1 MNKSSSA
8 ENPEE
13 KARSGYH
20 APHVEAFE
28 LSVVMPCLNE
38 AGTVATCIEKAKG
51 YLAERGISGEV
62 IVADNGS
69 TDGSREIA
77 ATHGARVVLVEQ
89 RGYGAALQAGIEASS
104 GRYIIMGDSDA
115 SYDFGKLD
123 AFVAK
128 LREGSDIVVGNR
140 YAGGI
145 EKRAMPWLHHYLGN
159 PLLSAVGR
167 LFTGARLGDFYC
179 GLRGFSRAAY
189 DRLTLQSTGM
199 EFALE
204 MLVKGTLFGMNITEV
219 PTTLSLSGPGRC
231 PHLRTWSDGWRSI
244 KFYLLFSP
252 RWLYLTPG
260 IAAICLALAGIFGL
274 FLWSGAGAEDNWRI
288 RLSICS
294 GAILILGTQAACFWI
309 FVKILF
315 ISAGLHPPWPWAK
328 RLGWLAVPER
338 WLATGA
344 VLALAGFV
352 GSSWGLLSASSQEQ
366 STGCWWLILHGSM
379 LWALLLIVGLQ
390 IVIGGFYLGAIK
402 MFQEAQARRRTK

>member
-1 MNKSSSA
+1 MNPNKSAFIAVEGPLTGPCTPQA
-8 ENPEE
+8 E
-13 KARSGYH
+13 AL
-20 APHVEAFE
+20 E
-28 LSVVMPCLNE
+28 LSIVMPCLNE
-38 AGTVATCIEKAKG
+38 AGTLATCIQKAKG

-69 TDGSREIA
+69 TDGSPEIA
-77 ATHGARVVLVEQ
+77 AALDARVVLVEQ
-89 RGYGAALQAGIEASS
+89 RGYGAALQAGIEASN

-128 LREGSDIVVGNR
+128 LREGWDIVVGNR

-167 LFTGARLGDFYC
+167 LFTGNRLGDFYC

-189 DRLTLQSTGM
+189 DRLTPQSTGM

-204 MLVKGTLFGMNITEV
+204 MLVKGTMLGMNITEV

-260 IAAICLALAGIFGL
+260 VAAIFLGLAGTCGL
-274 FLWSGAGAEDNWRI
+274 ILGVGAAPEDAWRVQWLI
-288 RLSICS
+288 GS
-294 GAILILGTQAACFWI
+294 GAILVLGVQAACFWV
-309 FVKILF
+309 FAKISF
-315 ISAGLHPPWPWAK
+315 ISAGLHPHAPWAK
-328 RLGWLAVPER
+328 RLAWLAVPEQ

-344 VLALAGFV
+344 AMAFSGLV
-352 GSSWGLLSASSQEQ
+352 GTSWGLLSTSVQGPGPDCLWPALRSSF
-366 STGCWWLILHGSM
+366 
-379 LWALLLIVGLQ
+379 LWGLLLVVGMQ
-390 IVIGGFYLGAIK
+390 MVMGGFYLGAIK
-402 MFQEAQARRRTK
+402 MVEDAHARRRTR